1 VAASTKSGLP
11 TTTILGIV
19 LGSIFGTAAILIL
32 ILLLL
37 KKRQQRQSFI
47 ESGHTRRA
55 SGQPEEKDFFR
66 DDVASTSGGYFRG
79 HNQQESQSSFSS
91 MAMFL
96 GKGQKPAIQRNGSN
110 EKKRISSRGSVYG
123 QDLKST
129 ISRPR
134 PQPQLSAQ
142 PMAFLAQDEK
152 PILPPVPAEPK
163 PRTRPTANQ
172 DQDELRRSSGWNRYW
187 SGGSTSIMGFGNNSK
202 SRRDTEVS
210 DQSSQYSDMRHRMTQ
225 DSATVPPLQVNI
237 EGRPSFLRVNSGS
250 PTVSQYDSKI
260 KEGMSGQI
268 ERPVSAVSAVSS
280 SGYSSGIPPSVHEAW
295 DPTMPKKPWGAN
307 RAPSSTYSQST
318 ISENFYPTGLGAPS
332 ANRPVMGMS
341 TQPRLPIASSMTTD
355 MSWLN
360 LGNNDNNG
368 RPYR

>member
-1 VAASTKSGLP
+1 
-11 TTTILGIV
+11 
-19 LGSIFGTAAILIL
+19 
-32 ILLLL
+32 
-37 KKRQQRQSFI
+37 
-47 ESGHTRRA
+47 
-55 SGQPEEKDFFR
+55 
-66 DDVASTSGGYFRG
+66 
-79 HNQQESQSSFSS
+79 
-91 MAMFL
+91 
-96 GKGQKPAIQRNGSN
+96 
-110 EKKRISSRGSVYG
+110 
-123 QDLKST
+123 
-129 ISRPR
+129 
-134 PQPQLSAQ
+134 
-142 PMAFLAQDEK
+142 
-152 PILPPVPAEPK
+152 
-163 PRTRPTANQ
+163 
-172 DQDELRRSSGWNRYW
+172 
-187 SGGSTSIMGFGNNSK
+187 MGFGNNSK